1 MTSVNGGATRR
12 AATCSP
18 RLGAARTGRHTT
30 VVRAILRVL
39 LAAGLAFIPSAA
51 LVAQDASAIGQAIA
65 ATCGTLPDPETEAVV
80 AGTVV
85 DSVSGV
91 ALPRADVRIAWEVD
105 GALDTAG
112 VATDEAGF
120 FAFCSVPAGG
130 EVELLAHLRVWS
142 RPLVVQVDAGML
154 HVQQLLLPLSD
165 PAKPGELVG
174 RIFDATSRRPIAGA
188 DVTLKEPGRHTV
200 TNTHGYFTFGTMPW
214 GVYTLEVENLG
225 YGARTL
231 AVRVAGDLTQIAEIA
246 LSEKALE
253 LEGLN
258 VTVQRRAAL
267 LDVDGLVRR
276 MSVGFGTVLTRDVI
290 ERRPNA
296 RVTDLLREV
305 PGVLVN
311 KRGYSTSLEVRGR
324 PCAPNVFVDGM
335 PRMWDP
341 SEGLD
346 FFISS
351 EVEAVEVYKGF
362 AEIPGEFIMPGQINP
377 CMAIAIWTR
386 RGQR

>member
-1 MTSVNGGATRR
+1 VGA
-12 AATCSP
+12 
-18 RLGAARTGRHTT
+18 L
-30 VVRAILRVL
+30 V
-39 LAAGLAFIPSAA
+39 AAGLAVASHPS
-51 LVAQDASAIGQAIA
+51 LQAQDASAIGQAIA

-91 ALPRADVRIAWEVD
+91 ALPRADVRMAWEVD
-105 GALDTAG
+105 GVLDTAG
-112 VATDEAGF
+112 VATDADGF

-130 EVELLAHLRVWS
+130 QVELLAHLRVGS
-142 RPLVVQVDAGML
+142 NPIILDVDPGML
-154 HVQQLLLPLSD
+154 HVQQLQLALSD

-174 RIFDATSRRPIAGA
+174 RIFDATTRTPVAGA
-188 DVTLKEPGRHTV
+188 DVALQETGRRTV
-200 TNTHGYFTFGTMPW
+200 TNKHGYFSLGTLPW
-214 GVYTLEVENLG
+214 GIYTLDVKNLG
-225 YGARTL
+225 YGDRTL

-246 LSEKALE
+246 LSGEALE

-267 LDVDGLVRR
+267 LDVDGLIRR
-276 MSVGFGTVLTRDVI
+276 MSVGFGTVLTRDVM

-305 PGVLVN
+305 PGVQVN
-311 KRGYSTSLEVRGR
+311 KRGYSTTLEVRGR
-324 PCAPNVFVDGM
+324 SCSPNVFVDGM

-346 FFISS
+346 FFVSDEI
-351 EVEAVEVYKGF
+351 EAVEVYRGLT
-362 AEIPGEFIMPGQINP
+362 EIPGEFVMPGQIRP

-386 RGQR
+386 RGER

>member
-1 MTSVNGGATRR
+1 M
-12 AATCSP
+12 
-18 RLGAARTGRHTT
+18 
-30 VVRAILRVL
+30 
-39 LAAGLAFIPSAA
+39 AGI
-51 LVAQDASAIGQAIA
+51 V
-65 ATCGTLPDPETEAVV
+65 T
-80 AGTVV
+80 

-91 ALPRADVRIAWEVD
+91 ALSRADVRIAWEVD

-112 VATDEAGF
+112 VATDADGF
-120 FAFCSVPAGG
+120 FAFCKVPAGG

-142 RPLVVQVDAGML
+142 SPIVLDVDPGML

-174 RIFDATSRRPIAGA
+174 RIFDATTRRPIAGV
-188 DVTLKEPGRHTV
+188 DVALKETGRRTV
-200 TNTHGYFTFGTMPW
+200 TNKHGYFSLGTFPW
-214 GVYTLEVENLG
+214 GIYTLDVKNLG
-225 YGARTL
+225 YGERTL

-246 LSEKALE
+246 LSAEALE

-267 LDVDGLVRR
+267 LDVDGLIRR
-276 MSVGFGTVLTRDVI
+276 MSVGFGTVLTRDVM

-305 PGVLVN
+305 PGVQVN
-311 KRGYSTSLEVRGR
+311 KRGYSTTLEVRGR
-324 PCAPNVFVDGM
+324 SCAPNVFVDGM
-335 PRMWDP
+335 PRMWDS

-346 FFISS
+346 FFLSS
-351 EVEAVEVYKGF
+351 EIEAVEVYKGL
-362 AEIPGEFIMPGQINP
+362 AEIPGEFVMPGQMNP

-386 RGQR
+386 RGGS

>member
-1 MTSVNGGATRR
+1 MPGIARQR
-12 AATCSP
+12 AP
-18 RLGAARTGRHTT
+18 RSTGAARTGRRCRL
-30 VVRAILRVL
+30 VG
-39 LAAGLAFIPSAA
+39 LAAATLVAVGGTLAPPPGL
-51 LVAQDASAIGQAIA
+51 LAQDASAIGQAIA
-65 ATCGTLPDPETEAVV
+65 TTCGTLPDPETEAVV

-105 GALDTAG
+105 GVLDTAG
-112 VATDEAGF
+112 VATDADGF
-120 FAFCSVPAGG
+120 FAFCNVPAGG

-142 RPLVVQVDAGML
+142 SPVTLDVDPGML

-165 PAKPGELVG
+165 PTQPGELVG
-174 RIFDATSRRPIAGA
+174 RIFDATTRKPISGA
-188 DVTLKEPGRHTV
+188 DVALKETGRRTV
-200 TNTHGYFTFGTMPW
+200 TNKHGYFSLGALPW
-214 GVYTLEVENLG
+214 GIYTLDVKNLG
-225 YGARTL
+225 YGERTL

-246 LSEKALE
+246 LSGEALE

-267 LDVDGLVRR
+267 LDIDGLIRR
-276 MSVGFGTVLTRDVI
+276 MSVGFGTVLTRDVM

-305 PGVLVN
+305 PGVQVN
-311 KRGYSTSLEVRGR
+311 TRGYATTVEVRGR
-324 PCAPNVFVDGM
+324 SCTPNVFVDGF

-346 FFISS
+346 FFLSS
-351 EVEAVEVYKGF
+351 EIEAVEVYKGL
-362 AEIPGEFIMPGQINP
+362 AEIPGEFVMPGQMNP
-377 CMAIAIWTR
+377 CMAIAVWTR
-386 RGQR
+386 RGGS